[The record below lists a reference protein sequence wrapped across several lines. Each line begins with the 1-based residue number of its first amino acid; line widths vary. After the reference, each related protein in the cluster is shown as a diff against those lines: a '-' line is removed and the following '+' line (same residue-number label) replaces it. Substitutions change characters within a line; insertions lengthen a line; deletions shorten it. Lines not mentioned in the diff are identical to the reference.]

1 MSNWGYSALNAIPSP
16 TEITVNSYSLSLD
29 DSDANFRREHLV
41 LADSAAGA
49 GLVFTLAYEPVQDAG
64 VQVYVNGSLQR
75 LTTDFTISGQTLTM
89 VVALEATDS
98 LDVMYLGLEP

>member
-1 MSNWGYSALNAIPSP
+1 MSNWAFSALNSIPEAP
-16 TEITVNSYSLSLD
+16 AITVNSYTLILD
-29 DSDANFRREHLV
+29 EEDANFRREHLV

-49 GLVFTLAYEPVQDAG
+49 GLVFTLAYEPVQDAN

-75 LTTDFTISGQTLTM
+75 LTTDFTISGQTLTL
-89 VVALEATDS
+89 VNALETTDS